1 MIGLARSGKS
11 TISRKWVNHE
21 VYFTID
27 GQIKNYP
34 VLTQVEPRV
43 IVNGDS
49 WRLAMGHR
57 YNTYVE
63 PIVAAHVQIA
73 VRALLKTHNVL
84 VDETNTN
91 EKSIL
96 KWLEEDID
104 AVPVFVNTPAEI
116 CKERAIKTGQP
127 DLVPVI
133 DRMNMN
139 LYKTFGKNLDIL
151 GVVQKLKEEAQI
163 RHSFNRIV
171 V

>member
-1 MIGLARSGKS
+1 MVGLARSGKS
-11 TISRKWVNHE
+11 TVSRKWANHE
-21 VYFTID
+21 IYFTID
-27 GQIKNYP
+27 GQIKNYS
-34 VLTQVEPRV
+34 VLQVEPRV
-43 IVNGDS
+43 VVNGDS

-63 PIVAAHVQIA
+63 PIVSGHVQIA
-73 VRALLKTHNVL
+73 VRALLLTHNVL
-84 VDETNTN
+84 IDETNTN

-104 AVPVFVNTPAEI
+104 AVPVFVNTAAEI
-116 CKERAIKTGQP
+116 CKERALRTGQP

-139 LYKTFGKNLDIL
+139 LTKTFGKNLDVL
-151 GVVQKLKEEAQI
+151 GTVQKLREEAQI
-163 RHSFNRIV
+163 RHSFKRIV